1 MSGKQALQA
10 SLRKFGGQVDDWR
23 RVGEEEETRSML
35 RTLKA
40 LVEEFDPERVEVN
53 GWVITFRDTSKVGAQ
68 HSGKFSGEIS
78 NSVSRRLFI
87 VRTLLYISE
96 STERNV

>member
-1 MSGKQALQA
+1 MRNWRDVARGKQIPQE

-40 LVEEFDPERVEVN
+40 LVEEFDPERVEVD
-53 GWVITFRDTSKVGAQ
+53 GWVITFRDTSKVDTRC
-68 HSGKFSGEIS
+68 SGWTGRAGPPAGSGPAGP
-78 NSVSRRLFI
+78 
-87 VRTLLYISE
+87 
-96 STERNV
+96 